1 MNESMSYE
9 TASRKL
15 QDLVDQLDND
25 EIKLE
30 ELAEKIKEAKAL
42 IDFCTAKLRTIESS
56 VKSATGESQAE
67 DHS

>member
-15 QDLVDQLDND
+15 QHLVDQLDND

-42 IDFCTAKLRTIESS
+42 IDFCAAKLRTIEDS
-56 VKSATGESQAE
+56 VKSVTGES
-67 DHS
+67 